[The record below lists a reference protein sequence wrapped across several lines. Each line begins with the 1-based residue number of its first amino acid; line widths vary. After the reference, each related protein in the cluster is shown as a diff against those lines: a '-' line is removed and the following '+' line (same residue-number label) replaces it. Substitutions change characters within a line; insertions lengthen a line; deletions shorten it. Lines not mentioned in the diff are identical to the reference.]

1 MQLNNDINELA
12 IWYRDHS
19 TTANRII
26 NDLKKSSHEGMM
38 HVYAYTANLL
48 GLEHTAS
55 QVDFPTVFSNNYT
68 RVGDTMLGLRTA
80 LLNEFNFNIG
90 KNTINRTLAYWL
102 LSGQMYHVLV
112 SKLISVRDNT
122 SDKFEKVKVNE
133 LIVRLVE
140 TSLHNG
146 IQVKENWDKIID
158 NENATNITIIHNNV
172 SFANYHSH
180 CNHVEN
186 HFISQIELERET
198 NSSNA
203 NEVKAVGKEERFDGC
218 EEKKVVIPQE
228 LDNDLG
234 RAILGEVIKQGL
246 CDERYHWKKSKA
258 LLSYFAELAC
268 DHLQLSTAEQDGKKK
283 ISWMPFEQL
292 FNYKDLKDCR
302 NYRIN
307 KSASLPRE
315 HEKVDAIFEEISR

>member
-1 MQLNNDINELA
+1 MQQYNDINELA
-12 IWYRDHS
+12 IWYKEHS

-26 NDLKKSSHEGMM
+26 NDLKKNSHEGMM

-48 GLEHTAS
+48 GLEHIAS
-55 QVDFPTVFSNNYT
+55 QADFPTVFYNNYT
-68 RVGDTMLGLRTA
+68 RVGDTILGLRTA

-90 KNTINRTLAYWL
+90 KKTINRTLAYWF
-102 LSGQMYHVLV
+102 LSGQKYHVLV
-112 SKLISVRDNT
+112 SKLISVRDNS

-146 IQVKENWDKIID
+146 ILAKEDWDKIID

-172 SFANYHSH
+172 SFANYHSQY
-180 CNHVEN
+180 NHVEN
-186 HFISQIELERET
+186 HFISQIELEREA
-198 NSSNA
+198 NPSNV
-203 NEVKAVGKEERFDGC
+203 NEDKADDKEERSDGC
-218 EEKKVVIPQE
+218 KEKKVVIPQE
-228 LDNDLG
+228 LDNDTG
-234 RAILGEVIKQGL
+234 HAILEGAKDKGL
-246 CDERYHWKKSKA
+246 CDDYYRWKKSKA

-292 FNYKDLKDCR
+292 FNYKGLKDCR

-307 KSASLPRE
+307 KSGSLPKG
-315 HEKVDAIFEEISR
+315 HENVDAIFEEISR